1 MIKSKS
7 DGYKLSRKIMN
18 AKDIFKVLK
27 NLENSGYSY
36 EIKESKETDSYYN
49 LGYKK
54 HIILKYVSDNNKSVL
69 PLYVFYK
76 ERKQY
81 EENDFLHDVQVRYY
95 Y

>member
-7 DGYKLSRKIMN
+7 DGYKLSRKFMN

-27 NLENSGYSY
+27 NLEKNGYGY

-54 HIILKYVSDNNKSVL
+54 HIIVKYVNDNNKSVL

-76 ERKQY
+76 DRKQY
-81 EENDFLHDVQVRYY
+81 EKNDFKQDVQVKYFY
-95 Y
+95 

>member
-1 MIKSKS
+1 MTKSKS
-7 DGYKLSRKIMN
+7 DGYKLSRKFMN

-27 NLENSGYSY
+27 NLEKAGYSY

-54 HIILKYVSDNNKSVL
+54 HIVVKYVGNDNKSIL

-76 ERKQY
+76 DRQQYEKNDFKQY
-81 EENDFLHDVQVRYY
+81 VHVKYFY
-95 Y
+95 